1 MYSAEKL
8 LGIGRV
14 SDGGLSV
21 SASEYGSEAT
31 FGYFVMAAE
40 ENAAL
45 GAKKVIS
52 AANKNTVAV
61 RIFDQSSLIPP
72 GWFQIRSQV

>member
-1 MYSAEKL
+1 
-8 LGIGRV
+8 
-14 SDGGLSV
+14 
-21 SASEYGSEAT
+21 
-31 FGYFVMAAE
+31 MAAE